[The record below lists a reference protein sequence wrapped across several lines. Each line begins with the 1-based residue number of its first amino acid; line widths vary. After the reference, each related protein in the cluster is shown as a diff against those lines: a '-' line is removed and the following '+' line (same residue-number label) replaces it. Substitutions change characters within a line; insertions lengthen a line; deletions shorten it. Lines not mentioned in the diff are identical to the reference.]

1 MSKTKNIFS
10 NIPENLPEEI
20 FETILLS
27 DKIKIEKIVSKGQSS
42 PRDFWYDQ
50 NQHEWMVLLK
60 GKAKLLFYQ
69 NEIIELSEGDYIN
82 IPTHQKH
89 RVEWTDPENETIW
102 LAIYY

>member
-69 NEIIELSEGDYIN
+69 NEIIELREGDYIN
-82 IPTHQKH
+82 IPAHKKH
-89 RVEWTDPENETIW
+89 RVEWTDPHVETIW